1 MKSARYLIFALA
13 LGACAH
19 GKMGA
24 IEQPLESGVLSKST
38 PIAVEKI
45 SANDA
50 AFSGDKS
57 ADVTRV
63 NQEKREIED
72 RFAQM
77 VVSQL
82 VKRGYKASVSEGPV
96 KSGVVLSG
104 KVTKIEHGSA
114 AARIFVGMGAGSAN
128 MFTNFKLEDRT
139 TGKVLSKFQ
148 VIATSGG
155 RAGLMAAGSFMEAHL
170 EDGSTKTAQY
180 LNGEK

>member
-1 MKSARYLIFALA
+1 MKSLRYLLLSLA

-24 IEQPLESGVLSKST
+24 IEQPLAAGVITKNT
-38 PIAVEKI
+38 PIAVETV

-57 ADVTRV
+57 GDVTRV
-63 NQEKREIED
+63 NQEKREIES

-77 VVSQL
+77 IVSQL
-82 VKRGYKASVSEGPV
+82 VKRGYKASVSEGTA

-114 AARIFVGMGAGSAN
+114 AARIMVGMGAGSAN

-139 TGKVLSKFQ
+139 AGKMLSKFQ

-155 RAGLMAAGSFMEAHL
+155 RGGFMAAGSFMEAHL

-180 LNGEK
+180 LTGEK